1 MSGQDTKTKS
11 GLSSMPA
18 APAILYLIQRL
29 CISLCLQHLLA
40 PCASS
45 LRHPPSVQEFLS
57 GPLRAPDITA
67 PAAAQTPLDQ
77 TQRDRCPHVP
87 YLLNSQSKFIF
98 CKKIWGSGAGGRQ
111 VHAELLSE
119 PYQRGNQVS
128 PVI

>member
-1 MSGQDTKTKS
+1 MKTKS
-11 GLSSMPA
+11 GPSSMPA
-18 APAILYLIQRL
+18 APAFLYLIQRL

-45 LRHPPSVQEFLS
+45 LRQPPSVQEFLS

-67 PAAAQTPLDQ
+67 PAAAQTPLDR

-98 CKKIWGSGAGGRQ
+98 CKKLRALVLEGDRCTHNS
-111 VHAELLSE
+111 
-119 PYQRGNQVS
+119 PYQEENQGSSV
-128 PVI
+128 V